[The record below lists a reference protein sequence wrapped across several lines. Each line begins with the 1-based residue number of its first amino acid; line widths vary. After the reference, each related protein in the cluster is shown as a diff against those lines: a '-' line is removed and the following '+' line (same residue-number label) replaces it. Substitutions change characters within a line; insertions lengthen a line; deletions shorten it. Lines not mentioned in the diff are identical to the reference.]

1 MILYESIMNFYV
13 MKLIW
18 TILNEFCIQI
28 EYSKI
33 VTIRSI
39 ISEIGSLRAMQPIGS
54 GCEVCGEQCNFKK
67 SAEIEH
73 TTTHMHKSSSANKV
87 KSSWHG
93 QI

>member
-1 MILYESIMNFYV
+1 MNFYV

-28 EYSKI
+28 KYSKI

-54 GCEVCGEQCNFKK
+54 GCHICELSLLLMLNCV
-67 SAEIEH
+67 
-73 TTTHMHKSSSANKV
+73 
-87 KSSWHG
+87 
-93 QI
+93 

>member
-28 EYSKI
+28 KYSKI

-54 GCEVCGEQCNFKK
+54 ACDVCGLER
-67 SAEIEH
+67 SAVCMYH
-73 TTTHMHKSSSANKV
+73 SRLLF
-87 KSSWHG
+87 
-93 QI
+93 